1 MNPAG
6 RETEGP
12 MSPRNYVRLR
22 QICLAA
28 ADIKETETVLSEVLG
43 LEVCHRS
50 NLPQF
55 GLENIMYALNGVFL
69 EIVAPTK
76 PNTAVDR
83 FLARNN
89 GRGGYMAIFDCAN
102 VARHKALAQS
112 AGVEPIYERSDEKAD
127 LLQLNPKQT
136 GATMME
142 FDHHYGDDGMLGHY
156 EWAGEDWHEFV
167 KTDVT
172 KDVLGIEIC
181 SPDLDARTA
190 LWGKICDR
198 PVADS
203 GNNIRK
209 ISLDYGTILFRDTV
223 SGEAEQLSAIDL
235 TVADPG
241 KMLET
246 AKRAGCP
253 VTDTSFD
260 YCGLEFRLHAAS

>member
-1 MNPAG
+1 MPSN
-6 RETEGP
+6 
-12 MSPRNYVRLR
+12 NYVRLR

-28 ADIKETETVLSEVLG
+28 SDIKHAETVLSNVLG

-76 PNTAVDR
+76 ANTAVDR
-83 FLARNN
+83 FLARNK
-89 GRGGYMAIFDCAN
+89 GRGGYMAIFDCAD
-102 VARHKALAQS
+102 VTRHKALAHA

-156 EWAGEDWHEFV
+156 EWAGDGWHKFV

-172 KDVLGIEIC
+172 KDVLSIEIC
-181 SPDLDARTA
+181 SPDVGARAA
-190 LWGKICDR
+190 LWGRICDR
-198 PVADS
+198 PVLDL
-203 GNNIRK
+203 GNNIRE
-209 ISLDYGTILFRDTV
+209 ISLDYGTILFRDAV
-223 SGEAEQLSAIDL
+223 NGEAEQLSAMDL

-253 VTDTSFD
+253 VSDKSFD
-260 YCGLEFRLHAAS
+260 YCGVEFRLHAGTKP